1 MILVTDEKEIAET
14 LQKSSIRSLSFE
26 NIERNLSEIET
37 PYVLFL
43 QENFDFRFED
53 ANLSRMVREAERQN
67 ADVVSGTG
75 WLFLYSPQ
83 FLASIFLY
91 SPQFV
96 KRQLFHFLLLFYV
109 FEPPQ
114 M

>member
-1 MILVTDEKEIAET
+1 MLCRWFGVIFTILVTDEKEIAET

-26 NIERNLSEIET
+26 NIQRNLSEIET

-75 WLFLYSPQ
+75 WLFLFSP
-83 FLASIFLY
+83 LV
-91 SPQFV
+91 SPPIVSFPPFV
-96 KRQLFHFLLLFYV
+96 LRF
-109 FEPPQ
+109 
-114 M
+114 